1 MTQIMMKEESSPAAV
16 PALMCTTPTLSPRIP
31 ATSPVLTLSTF
42 MSRRKSLGA
51 CLRLTP
57 FSMCFTVS
65 SRGGLLSLVWAWAL
79 NETRRSGDDRIGAY
93 ELALVAATHR
103 QHAAGD
109 VARLV
114 RGQEQDRRRHLVQGA
129 VALHQTALLG
139 LVDVRLEPGL
149 LGLVAGL
156 RSAAGNLPR
165 RRLGAPDPGGRH
177 ADAVLSILEGQGL
190 GQRID
195 AALGR
200 RVGDPVDAAS
210 RHRGDV
216 DDDATALLHQ
226 GGQHGATAPQGRHQ
240 RAGHLDGD
248 LALAELGE
256 RLEVD
261 RPAHVVDQDIDAAE
275 EIGR

>member
-139 LVDVRLEPGL
+139 LVDVRLEPRL
-149 LGLVAGL
+149 LGLVARL
-156 RSAAGNLPR
+156 RRAPGNLPG
-165 RRLGAPDPGGRH
+165 RRLGHARSGGH
-177 ADAVLSILEGQGL
+177 HTNTMLGILEGQG
-190 GQRID
+190 GGHGVD
-195 AALGR
+195 AAL
-200 RVGDPVDAAS
+200 
-210 RHRGDV
+210 
-216 DDDATALLHQ
+216 
-226 GGQHGATAPQGRHQ
+226 
-240 RAGHLDGD
+240 
-248 LALAELGE
+248 
-256 RLEVD
+256 D
-261 RPAHVVDQDIDAAE
+261 RKSVV
-275 EIGR
+275 